1 MHFMNNEF
9 ENDEKLYRA
18 VYPYDMFWTSN
29 GKVSSAAFKDKNG
42 LSVERGY
49 YRDDY
54 LVVENMNKRFEGNIV
69 CVTVEDCRNVHA
81 KVKYK
86 PSHSS
91 KYHSEIHGSDT
102 VILSRSQAKQLA
114 SCAVIVNVK

>member
-1 MHFMNNEF
+1 MNNEF

-18 VYPYDMFWTSN
+18 VYPYDMFWTSG

-54 LVVENMNKRFEGNIV
+54 LVVEDMNKRFEGNIV

-81 KVKYK
+81 KVNI
-86 PSHSS
+86 SR
-91 KYHSEIHGSDT
+91 
-102 VILSRSQAKQLA
+102 VIL
-114 SCAVIVNVK
+114 VISF

>member
-1 MHFMNNEF
+1 MNNEF

-18 VYPYDMFWTSN
+18 VYPYDMFWTSG

-54 LVVENMNKRFEGNIV
+54 LVVEDMNKRFEGNIV

-114 SCAVIVNVK
+114 SCVVIVNVK